1 MWIPKREPW
10 RSIGKCL
17 IVPIPFLKRLHV
29 LLAPGQRWRDR
40 IDDKVLVG
48 GNLFSWHIG
57 PLVREGVT
65 GVVTLCDEYRDPEER
80 LRAAGIRYL
89 PLPTVDRTPPSP
101 EDVERALAFLA
112 EIHAGGGAAY
122 IHCASGIGRSVTLA
136 ACWLIRARGMSA
148 EEALAH
154 IKSRRRQADP
164 TNAQV
169 EFLRRFAS
177 ANGVPA

>member
-17 IVPIPFLKRLHV
+17 ILPIPYLKRLHV
-29 LLAPGQRWRDR
+29 LLAPGQHWRDR

-48 GNLFSWHIG
+48 GNLFVWHVGQIA
-57 PLVREGVT
+57 REGVT
-65 GVVTLCDEYRDPEER
+65 GVITLCDEYRDPEER

-136 ACWLIRARGMSA
+136 SCWLIRAKGMTV
-148 EEALAH
+148 EQALTH
-154 IKSRRRQADP
+154 IKAHRKQADP
-164 TNAQV
+164 TQSQV
-169 EFLRRFAS
+169 EFLKRFAS
-177 ANGVPA
+177 TAGGS